1 MVARQIGDDVLGDAL
16 REILLFGVAAHIGK
30 GQHRDRRLLRRWSCR
45 SGRGER
51 CRDYLIARRIEPN
64 AMDRHRPG
72 DVLDLVFAHVLER
85 KMELVAHLIAHVAA
99 DADPSRLRQG
109 FQARRD
115 VDAVAI
121 DVFVINDD
129 IAHVQTN
136 AKLDTPLWWNL
147 HIALGHLPLDIDST
161 AYAVDD
167 TGKLDKHAVAR
178 RLDNAPAVFGDLGI
192 DDRASV
198 ALECGQ
204 CAFFIQ
210 AHQPRIACDVRRKNG
225 RKAALDPFST
235 QGASPKSASTSCA
248 SPVGLA
254 AYILPRRRGRT
265 SGIRAMSDE
274 LDHPPAT
281 GSRSGIILS
290 RSSDLI
296 CCKTSN
302 PFTFGSFRS

>member
-1 MVARQIGDDVLGDAL
+1 MG
-16 REILLFGVAAHIGK
+16 
-30 GQHRDRRLLRRWSCR
+30 
-45 SGRGER
+45 
-51 CRDYLIARRIEPN
+51 RRIEPN

-72 DVLDLVFAHVLER
+72 DILDLVFAHVLER

-129 IAHVQTN
+129 VAYVQTN
-136 AKLDTPLWWNL
+136 PKLDTPLWRNL

-167 TGKLDKHAVAR
+167 AGKLDQHAVAR
-178 RLDNAPAVFGDLGI
+178 RLDNASTVFRDLGI

-198 ALECGQ
+198 TLEYGQ

-210 AHQPRIACDVRRKNG
+210 AHQPRIARDVPRKNG
-225 RKAALDPFST
+225 RKAALDPLST
-235 QGASPKSASTSCA
+235 QGASPKSASTSCV
-248 SPVGLA
+248 SSVGLA
-254 AYILPRRRGRT
+254 ACILPRRRGRT
-265 SGIRAMSDE
+265 SGIRAMRDE
-274 LDHPPAT
+274 SDHPPAS
-281 GSRSGIILS
+281 GSR
-290 RSSDLI
+290 
-296 CCKTSN
+296 
-302 PFTFGSFRS
+302 